1 MRTCRF
7 ALRDHNLPVRI
18 EIIATKHVAI
28 LQTMSIFAYHQ
39 QIIIDEVYYMRYLGS
54 KETLT
59 NSIKALFDNHNLLQ
73 ENLVF
78 FDAFCGMG
86 AVADCMKSIY
96 NHIIVNDSLKCST
109 TFTRGRLYANR
120 CTFEKLGFDPFVFFN
135 GNNNIFHGFFYKNY
149 SLGGSDRMYFSE
161 KNAGRID
168 YFRMQIED
176 WKEQGQISEEEY
188 VYLLACLLESVSDVS
203 NTAGVYGAF
212 LKHWDK
218 RALKPIVFS
227 RIDSDEGTC
236 KMVESKNNKIE
247 NIISDV
253 DCDILYL
260 DPPYTQNQYGTQ
272 YHLLET
278 LILNDNPP
286 LSRVTGSRPTTPM
299 RSNWSK
305 MYYAHIL
312 FEKVVAETRASHI
325 ILSYN
330 NDGFMSKDYI
340 EQTLKRF
347 GFEETFDCITIDY
360 KKYNNTKCKGAAG
373 HQEYL
378 FYIQKKSASETI
390 VQSPLNYTGSKT
402 KMIPFIKRYLPQ
414 EPLNTFID
422 AFGGGFNVG
431 INISADRIIYNDI
444 NPFVKGLI
452 QSFSTGTYEY
462 LTYVSKLIQKYGLAP
477 NYRDGYIALRDK
489 YNSTPISKR
498 DPRML
503 YTLILYGFQQQIRFN
518 SNHRFNNPIGSRWF
532 NECLLS
538 KFITFARSSKSKN
551 IEYLNLSFEQL
562 ADHIKPGTLV
572 YADPPYRSTL
582 GVYNDGKRGFEG
594 WTIEHEQRLCLFL
607 DKIHQCEAKFMLS
620 YVLQVDE
627 FYNIDIV
634 NWADRNDYHIIGVD
648 VPQGRYNN
656 RREVLIINY

>member
-1 MRTCRF
+1 
-7 ALRDHNLPVRI
+7 
-18 EIIATKHVAI
+18 
-28 LQTMSIFAYHQ
+28 
-39 QIIIDEVYYMRYLGS
+39 MRYLGS

-59 NSIKALFDNHNLLQ
+59 DSIRALLRDHNLLQ
-73 ENLVF
+73 GNLVF

-86 AVADCMKSIY
+86 SVADSMKSIY
-96 NHIIVNDSLKCST
+96 SHIIINDSLKCST
-109 TFTRGRLYANR
+109 IFTRGRLYANH
-120 CTFEKLGFDPFVFFN
+120 CTFERLGFDPFAFFN
-135 GNNNIFHGFFYKNY
+135 DNNNTIHGFIYQNY
-149 SLGGSDRMYFSE
+149 SLGGSERMYFSE
-161 KNAGRID
+161 DNAARID

-176 WKEQGQISEEEY
+176 WKEHGQITEEEY

-227 RIDSDEGTC
+227 KIDSNEGQC
-236 KMVESKNNKIE
+236 NIVESQNDKIE
-247 NIISDV
+247 NIISDIE
-253 DCDILYL
+253 CDILYL

-286 LSRVTGSRPTTPM
+286 ISRVTGSRPTTPM

-305 MYYAHIL
+305 MYHAHIL

-325 ILSYN
+325 VLSYN

-340 EQTLKRF
+340 EKTLKRL
-347 GFEETFDCITIDY
+347 GVEETYDCVTIDY
-360 KKYNNTKCKGAAG
+360 KKYNNTKCQGAEG

-378 FYIQKKSASETI
+378 FYIQKKPANEVI

-402 KMIPFIKRYLPQ
+402 KMVHIIKEYLPQ
-414 EPLNTFID
+414 EPLQTFID

-431 INISADRIIYNDI
+431 INISAERIIYNDI
-444 NPFVKGLI
+444 NPFVEGLI
-452 QSFSTGTYEY
+452 QSFCLDTYEY
-462 LTYVSKLIQKYGLAP
+462 LTYVSKLIQKYELAP
-477 NYRDGYIALRDK
+477 NCTEGYVALRNK
-489 YNSTPISKR
+489 YNSTPIPKR

-518 SNHRFNNPIGSRWF
+518 TDHGFNNPIGSRWF

-538 KFITFARSSKSKN
+538 KFITFARCSKSKN
-551 IEYLNLSFEQL
+551 VEYLNVPFERLIDQINT
-562 ADHIKPGTLV
+562 DTFV

-594 WTIEHEQRLCLFL
+594 WTIEHEQHLCLFL
-607 DKIHQCEAKFMLS
+607 NQIHQREAKFMLS
-620 YVLQVDE
+620 YVLQVED
-627 FYNIDIV
+627 FYNADVANWAERNGYRVIDIE
-634 NWADRNDYHIIGVD
+634 

-656 RREVLIINY
+656 RREVLITNY

>member
-1 MRTCRF
+1 
-7 ALRDHNLPVRI
+7 
-18 EIIATKHVAI
+18 
-28 LQTMSIFAYHQ
+28 
-39 QIIIDEVYYMRYLGS
+39 MRYLGS
-54 KETLT
+54 KESLT
-59 NSIKALFDNHNLLQ
+59 DSIKSLLQSHNLLQ
-73 ENLVF
+73 GNMIF

-86 AVADCMKSIY
+86 SVADYLKSIY
-96 NHIIVNDSLKCST
+96 NRIIINDSLKCST
-109 TFTRGRLYANR
+109 VFSKGRLYANI

-135 GNNNIFHGFFYKNY
+135 ENNNTHHGFIYQNY
-149 SLGGSDRMYFSE
+149 SLGGSERMYFSE
-161 KNAGRID
+161 ENAGRID
-168 YFRMQIED
+168 YFRMQIEE
-176 WKEQGQISEEEY
+176 WKEQGQITEEEY

-218 RALKPIVFS
+218 RALRPIVFS
-227 RIDSDEGTC
+227 KIDSNNGQCDI
-236 KMVESKNNKIE
+236 VESHNDKIE
-247 NIISDV
+247 NIISDIE
-253 DCDILYL
+253 CDILYL

-278 LILNDNPP
+278 LILNDNP
-286 LSRVTGSRPTTPM
+286 SISKVTGSRPTAPM

-305 MYYAHIL
+305 MYHAHIL

-325 ILSYN
+325 VLSYN
-330 NDGFMSKDYI
+330 NDGLMSKDYI
-340 EQTLKRF
+340 EKTLKRL
-347 GFEETFDCITIDY
+347 GIEETYDCVTIDY
-360 KKYNNTKCKGAAG
+360 KKYNNTKCQGTEG

-378 FYIQKKSASETI
+378 FYIQKKPANEVI

-402 KMIPFIKRYLPQ
+402 KMLPIIKEYLPQ
-414 EPLNTFID
+414 EPLHTFID
-422 AFGGGFNVG
+422 VFGGGFNVG
-431 INISADRIIYNDI
+431 INISAERIVYNDI
-444 NPFVKGLI
+444 NSFVKGLI
-452 QSFSTGTYEY
+452 QSFRLDTYGY

-477 NYRDGYIALRDK
+477 NSTEGYVALRNK
-489 YNSTPISKR
+489 YNSTPIPKR

-518 SNHRFNNPIGSRWF
+518 TNHGFNNPIGSRWF

-538 KFITFARSSKSKN
+538 KFITFARCSKSKN
-551 IEYLNLSFEQL
+551 VEYLNVSFERLIDQITP
-562 ADHIKPGTLV
+562 DTFV

-607 DKIHQCEAKFMLS
+607 DQIHQREAKFMLS
-620 YVLQVDE
+620 YVIQVED
-627 FYNIDIV
+627 FYNADVANWAERNGYHVIDIK
-634 NWADRNDYHIIGVD
+634 

>member
-1 MRTCRF
+1 
-7 ALRDHNLPVRI
+7 
-18 EIIATKHVAI
+18 
-28 LQTMSIFAYHQ
+28 
-39 QIIIDEVYYMRYLGS
+39 MRYLGS
-54 KETLT
+54 KEALT
-59 NSIKALFDNHNLLQ
+59 DSIKALLQNHNLLQ
-73 ENLVF
+73 KKLVF

-86 AVADCMKSIY
+86 SVADSLKSIF
-96 NHIIVNDSLKCST
+96 NHIIVNDSLKCSMI
-109 TFTRGRLYANR
+109 FTRGRLYANR
-120 CTFEKLGFDPFVFFN
+120 CTFEKLGFDPFVFLN
-135 GNNNIFHGFFYKNY
+135 KNSNTLHGFFYQNY
-149 SLGGSDRMYFSE
+149 SLGGSKRMYFSAE
-161 KNAGRID
+161 NAGRID
-168 YFRMQIED
+168 YFRMKIEE
-176 WKEQGQISEEEY
+176 WKEQCQISEEEY

-218 RALKPIVFS
+218 RALKSIVFS
-227 RIDSDEGTC
+227 RIDSNDGICQT
-236 KMVESKNNKIE
+236 VESKNDKIE

-253 DCDILYL
+253 ECDILYL

-286 LSRVTGSRPTTPM
+286 ISRVTGSRPTTPM

-305 MYYAHIL
+305 MYQAHIL
-312 FEKVVAETRASHI
+312 FEKVVAETRASYVV
-325 ILSYN
+325 LSYN

-340 EQTLKRF
+340 EKTLKRF
-347 GFEETFDCITIDY
+347 GIEETYDSITIDY
-360 KKYNNTKCKGAAG
+360 KKYNNTKCHGSNG

-378 FYIQKKSASETI
+378 FFIQKKNTNEVI

-402 KMIPFIKRYLPQ
+402 KMVPIIKRYLPQ
-414 EPLNTFID
+414 KPLKTFID

-431 INISADRIIYNDI
+431 INISAECIIYNDI
-444 NPFVKGLI
+444 NPFVEGLI
-452 QSFSTGTYEY
+452 QSFSTDTYEY
-462 LTYVSKLIQKYGLAP
+462 LTYVSKLIQKYRLAP
-477 NYRDGYIALRDK
+477 NSREGYVALRDK
-489 YNSTPISKR
+489 YNSTPIFKR

-518 SNHRFNNPIGSRWF
+518 TDYGFNNPIGSRWF

-538 KFITFARSSKSKN
+538 KFITFVRYSKSKN
-551 IEYLNLSFEQL
+551 VEYLNVSFEQL
-562 ADHIKPGTLV
+562 ADRITSDAFV

-607 DKIHQCEAKFMLS
+607 DQIHQCEAKFMLS
-620 YVLQVDE
+620 YVLQVGD
-627 FYNIDIV
+627 FYNTEV
-634 NWADRNDYHIIGVD
+634 ANWADRNGYHVIDIE

>member
-1 MRTCRF
+1 
-7 ALRDHNLPVRI
+7 
-18 EIIATKHVAI
+18 
-28 LQTMSIFAYHQ
+28 
-39 QIIIDEVYYMRYLGS
+39 MRYLGS
-54 KETLT
+54 KESLT
-59 NSIKALFDNHNLLQ
+59 DSIRALLQNHNLLQ
-73 ENLVF
+73 GKLVF

-86 AVADCMKSIY
+86 SVADDMKSIY
-96 NHIIVNDSLKCST
+96 NHIIINDSLKCST
-109 TFTRGRLYANR
+109 IFTRGRLYANS
-120 CTFEKLGFDPFVFFN
+120 CTFERLGFDPFVFFN
-135 GNNNIFHGFFYKNY
+135 ENNNTFHGFIYQNY
-149 SLGGSDRMYFSE
+149 SLGGSRRMYFSE
-161 KNAGRID
+161 ENAARID

-176 WKEQGQISEEEY
+176 WKAQAQITEEEY
-188 VYLLACLLESVSDVS
+188 VYLLACLMESVSDVS

-227 RIDSDEGTC
+227 KIDSKEGLC
-236 KMVESKNNKIE
+236 DNVESQNEKIE
-247 NIISDV
+247 NIISDIE
-253 DCDILYL
+253 CDILYL

-286 LSRVTGSRPTTPM
+286 ISRVTGSRPTTPM

-325 ILSYN
+325 VLSYN
-330 NDGFMSKDYI
+330 NDGFLSKDFI
-340 EQTLKRF
+340 EKTLKRF
-347 GFEETFDCITIDY
+347 GIEETYDCVTIDY
-360 KKYNNTKCKGAAG
+360 KKYNNTKCQGADG
-373 HQEYL
+373 HLEYL
-378 FYIQKKSASETI
+378 FYIQKKPVNEVI

-402 KMIPFIKRYLPQ
+402 KMVPIIKEYLPQ
-414 EPLNTFID
+414 EPLHTFID

-431 INISADRIIYNDI
+431 INISAECIIYNDI
-444 NPFVKGLI
+444 NPFVEGLI
-452 QSFSTGTYEY
+452 KSFGLDTYEY
-462 LTYVSKLIQKYGLAP
+462 LNYVSKLIQKYGLVP
-477 NYRDGYIALRDK
+477 NSTEGYVALRNK
-489 YNSTPISKR
+489 YNSMPISTR

-518 SNHRFNNPIGSRWF
+518 TNHGFNNPIGSRWF

-538 KFITFARSSKSKN
+538 KFITFARCSKSKN
-551 IEYLNLSFEQL
+551 VKYLNVSFEKLIDQITP
-562 ADHIKPGTLV
+562 DTFV

-607 DKIHQCEAKFMLS
+607 DQIHQLEAKFMLS
-620 YVLQVDE
+620 YVLQFEE
-627 FYNIDIV
+627 FHNEDVANWAERNGYRVIDIE
-634 NWADRNDYHIIGVD
+634 

>member
-1 MRTCRF
+1 
-7 ALRDHNLPVRI
+7 
-18 EIIATKHVAI
+18 
-28 LQTMSIFAYHQ
+28 
-39 QIIIDEVYYMRYLGS
+39 MRYLGS
-54 KETLT
+54 KEKLT
-59 NSIKALFDNHNLLQ
+59 DSIRALLQNNNLLQ
-73 ENLVF
+73 GNLVF

-86 AVADCMKSIY
+86 SVADSMKLIY
-96 NHIIVNDSLKCST
+96 NHIIINDSLKCST
-109 TFTRGRLYANR
+109 IFTRGRLYANS
-120 CTFEKLGFDPFVFFN
+120 CTFERLGFDPFVFFN
-135 GNNNIFHGFFYKNY
+135 ENNNTFHGFIYQNY
-149 SLGGSDRMYFSE
+149 SLGGSERMYFSE
-161 KNAGRID
+161 ENAARID
-168 YFRMQIED
+168 YFRMQIEE
-176 WKEQGQISEEEY
+176 WKEQDQISEEEY

-212 LKHWDK
+212 LKHWDN

-227 RIDSDEGTC
+227 KIDSNEGQC
-236 KMVESKNNKIE
+236 DIVESQNDKIE
-247 NIISDV
+247 NIISDIE
-253 DCDILYL
+253 CDILYL

-286 LSRVTGSRPTTPM
+286 ISRVTGSRPTTPM

-305 MYYAHIL
+305 MHHAHIL
-312 FEKVVAETRASHI
+312 FEKVLAETKASHI
-325 ILSYN
+325 VFSYN

-340 EQTLKRF
+340 EKTLKRL
-347 GFEETFDCITIDY
+347 GIEETYDCVTIDY
-360 KKYNNTKCKGAAG
+360 KKYNNTKCQGAEG

-378 FYIQKKSASETI
+378 FYIQKKPANEVI

-402 KMIPFIKRYLPQ
+402 KMVPIIKEYLPQ
-414 EPLNTFID
+414 EPLHTFID

-431 INISADRIIYNDI
+431 INISAERIVYNDI

-452 QSFSTGTYEY
+452 QSFRLDTYEY

-477 NYRDGYIALRDK
+477 NSTEGYVALRNK

-518 SNHRFNNPIGSRWF
+518 TNHGFNNPIGSRWF

-538 KFITFARSSKSKN
+538 KFITFARCSKSKN
-551 IEYLNLSFEQL
+551 VEYLNVSFERLIDQITP
-562 ADHIKPGTLV
+562 DTFV

-607 DKIHQCEAKFMLS
+607 DQIHQREAKFMLS
-620 YVLQVDE
+620 YVIQVED
-627 FYNIDIV
+627 FYNADVANWAERNGYHVIDIK
-634 NWADRNDYHIIGVD
+634 

>member
-1 MRTCRF
+1 
-7 ALRDHNLPVRI
+7 
-18 EIIATKHVAI
+18 
-28 LQTMSIFAYHQ
+28 
-39 QIIIDEVYYMRYLGS
+39 MRYLGS

-59 NSIKALFDNHNLLQ
+59 DSIRALLQNHNLFQ
-73 ENLVF
+73 GNLVF

-86 AVADCMKSIY
+86 SVADSMKSIY
-96 NHIIVNDSLKCST
+96 SHIIINDSLKCST
-109 TFTRGRLYANR
+109 IFTRGRLYANS
-120 CTFEKLGFDPFVFFN
+120 CTFERLGFDPFAFFN
-135 GNNNIFHGFFYKNY
+135 ENNIKIHGFIYQNY
-149 SLGGSDRMYFSE
+149 SLGGSERMYFSE
-161 KNAGRID
+161 DNAARID

-176 WKEQGQISEEEY
+176 WKEHDQITEEEY
-188 VYLLACLLESVSDVS
+188 TYLLACLLESVSDVS

-227 RIDSDEGTC
+227 KIDSNEGQC
-236 KMVESKNNKIE
+236 DIVESQNDKIE
-247 NIISDV
+247 NIISDIE
-253 DCDILYL
+253 CDILYL

-278 LILNDNPP
+278 LIINDNPP
-286 LSRVTGSRPTTPM
+286 ISRVTGSRPTTPM

-305 MYYAHIL
+305 MYHAHIL

-325 ILSYN
+325 VLSYN

-340 EQTLKRF
+340 EKTLKRL
-347 GFEETFDCITIDY
+347 GIEETYDCVTIDY
-360 KKYNNTKCKGAAG
+360 KKYNNTKCQGAEG

-378 FYIQKKSASETI
+378 FYIQKKPANEVI

-402 KMIPFIKRYLPQ
+402 KMVPIIKEYLPQ
-414 EPLNTFID
+414 EPLHTFID

-431 INISADRIIYNDI
+431 INIPAERIIYNDI
-444 NPFVKGLI
+444 NPFVEGLI
-452 QSFSTGTYEY
+452 KSFRLDTYEY

-477 NYRDGYIALRDK
+477 NNTEGYVALRNK
-489 YNSTPISKR
+489 YNSTPIPKR

-518 SNHRFNNPIGSRWF
+518 TNHGFNNPIGSRWF

-538 KFITFARSSKSKN
+538 KFITFARCSKSKN
-551 IEYLNLSFEQL
+551 VEYLNVSFERLIDQITP
-562 ADHIKPGTLV
+562 DTCV

-607 DKIHQCEAKFMLS
+607 DQIHQHEAKFMLS
-620 YVLQVDE
+620 YVLQVED
-627 FYNIDIV
+627 FYNADV
-634 NWADRNDYHIIGVD
+634 ANWAERNGYHIID
-648 VPQGRYNN
+648 IEAPQGRYNN